1 MLPPS
6 PEYCFALL
14 DDCHASVDEPS
25 SRLYTDFVRE
35 HRCADPDTLDASWQ
49 AVAADMGAGL
59 HALVLIDY
67 EWGVRMLR
75 AGHEQLAPE
84 AAGALR
90 VLMFAQLQRLDSAQ
104 VEAWLAARE
113 AFELDGVQAGTA
125 PAQAAAAGVLELRP
139 SVDRD
144 AFSDAI
150 SRIHALIREGESY
163 QINYTYRLHFRSF
176 GAPVSLYRRLR
187 MRQPVGFGA
196 FIALP
201 PAADGAE
208 GGHILSCSPELF
220 LRNRGG
226 TLQARPMKGTA
237 ARAQPGEGEGSGEAE
252 GSADIVSAAD
262 REIAHRLG
270 HDSKNRAENV
280 MIVDLLR
287 NDLGR
292 IARTGSVR
300 VPKLF
305 KVERYA
311 TVFQMTS
318 TVEAELAPHIRFPEV
333 LRALFPCGSI
343 TGAPKHRS
351 MHLIGELE
359 TTPRGLY
366 TGSIGWIEPPPAGA
380 HLPASAPA
388 CGDFCLSVAIRT
400 LSLDAAD
407 ETGLRAGVMGVG
419 AGIVIDSRAEDE
431 FDECLLKAR
440 FLTALDPGFALF
452 ETMLASRERGIRH
465 LERHLQRLHSSA
477 QALGFGFQRSA
488 IVDALDQH
496 CASLAPGQD
505 YRLRLD
511 LHHDGSTR
519 LLAARLEA
527 LPPGPVRVLLQ
538 GQGRGAALRQS
549 PGSVPQLAAFIGHK
563 TTLRQNYDDAI
574 AHASH
579 HGAFDM
585 LFFNAQGQLTEGARS
600 NVFALVRGQWLTPP
614 LGAGVLPGVMRS
626 VLLDDPAWNARE
638 AALSLDDLR
647 HAERIIVCNALR
659 GAVDAVL
666 VE

>member
-1 MLPPS
+1 
-6 PEYCFALL
+6 
-14 DDCHASVDEPS
+14 
-25 SRLYTDFVRE
+25 
-35 HRCADPDTLDASWQ
+35 
-49 AVAADMGAGL
+49 
-59 HALVLIDY
+59 
-67 EWGVRMLR
+67 
-75 AGHEQLAPE
+75 
-84 AAGALR
+84 
-90 VLMFAQLQRLDSAQ
+90 
-104 VEAWLAARE
+104 
-113 AFELDGVQAGTA
+113 
-125 PAQAAAAGVLELRP
+125 
-139 SVDRD
+139 
-144 AFSDAI
+144 
-150 SRIHALIREGESY
+150 
-163 QINYTYRLHFRSF
+163 
-176 GAPVSLYRRLR
+176 

-465 LERHLQRLHSSA
+465 LERHLQRLQTSA

-488 IVDALDQH
+488 IVDALEQH

-538 GQGRGAALRQS
+538 GQGRGAALRPS

-563 TTLRQNYDDAI
+563 TTLRQSYDDAI
-574 AHASH
+574 AHASR

-585 LFFNAQGQLTEGARS
+585 LFFNAHGQLTEGARS